1 MLRFVTFRNDRGA
14 LTAMITQGEDLE
26 AHVLRDQGWTI
37 SAIARHL
44 GRDRK
49 TVRAYLSG
57 ERKPGERKPAGPDA
71 LAPYAAYC
79 EIRLN
84 DDPHLWGT
92 TLLDELQE
100 MGYAGSYQAFTR
112 ALRVRGLRPRC
123 ERCAAAGVPDEF
135 AVIDHDPGA
144 ETQWDWLELPNPPA
158 GWECGKMAHLLVGSL
173 PYSGKWRGVL
183 ATAEDQAHLI
193 SALHKCCERLGG
205 VSREW
210 RFDRMATV
218 CQPGTGQ
225 VSASFAAVAK
235 YYSVL
240 VNICPSQSGWRKGSV
255 EKSND
260 SAAQRWWRTLADEVS
275 PPRAQAGLDQLCQ
288 DKFDARPRRRP
299 DGEKVTARV
308 LAGEER
314 LRPLPGTPYPAV
326 MTDTRTITAQALV
339 AWKGN
344 WYSVPPG
351 RPGQRA
357 IVCHQLGTTTVDILT
372 PAGVTLARHYREPDH
387 AGTVVRADQHVAA
400 LEASVRE
407 ARALRGAGPC
417 HRKDRRPP
425 SEAALAEAARIT
437 GSRAAGATVTDFAVY
452 AAAAR
457 PLRPEPGAASGE
469 TAQS

>member
-1 MLRFVTFRNDRGA
+1 M
-14 LTAMITQGEDLE
+14 
-26 AHVLRDQGWTI
+26 
-37 SAIARHL
+37 
-44 GRDRK
+44 
-49 TVRAYLSG
+49 
-57 ERKPGERKPAGPDA
+57 
-71 LAPYAAYC
+71 
-79 EIRLN
+79 
-84 DDPHLWGT
+84 
-92 TLLDELQE
+92 
-100 MGYAGSYQAFTR
+100 
-112 ALRVRGLRPRC
+112 
-123 ERCAAAGVPDEF
+123 
-135 AVIDHDPGA
+135 
-144 ETQWDWLELPNPPA
+144 WDWLELPNPPA
-158 GWECGKMAHLLVGSL
+158 SWECGKMAHLLVGSL

-183 ATAEDQAHLI
+183 AEAGDQAHLI
-193 SALHKCCERLGG
+193 AALHQCCERLGG

-225 VSASFAAVAK
+225 VSASFAAVAR

-255 EKSND
+255 EKSSD

-299 DGEKVTARV
+299 DGEKVTVGV

-326 MTDTRTITAQALV
+326 MTGTRTITAQALV

>member
-1 MLRFVTFRNDRGA
+1 MIYQT
-14 LTAMITQGEDLE
+14 LT
-26 AHVLRDQGWTI
+26 
-37 SAIARHL
+37 
-44 GRDRK
+44 
-49 TVRAYLSG
+49 
-57 ERKPGERKPAGPDA
+57 
-71 LAPYAAYC
+71 
-79 EIRLN
+79 
-84 DDPHLWGT
+84 
-92 TLLDELQE
+92 
-100 MGYAGSYQAFTR
+100 
-112 ALRVRGLRPRC
+112 
-123 ERCAAAGVPDEF
+123 
-135 AVIDHDPGA
+135 
-144 ETQWDWLELPNPPA
+144 
-158 GWECGKMAHLLVGSL
+158 
-173 PYSGKWRGVL
+173 
-183 ATAEDQAHLI
+183 
-193 SALHKCCERLGG
+193 
-205 VSREW
+205 
-210 RFDRMATV
+210 
-218 CQPGTGQ
+218 
-225 VSASFAAVAK
+225 K

-240 VNICPSQSGWRKGSV
+240 VSICLSKSGWRKGSV

-260 SAAQRWWRTLADEVS
+260 SAAQRWWRTLADGVS

-299 DGEKVTARV
+299 DGEKVTVGV

-417 HRKDRRPP
+417 HRKGRRPS